1 MTAIRTAILNVGSGD
16 MEVFHQFVLQAGAIQ
31 RSQCRNLWRFQTWIQ
46 QSNQAGDVCRIKD
59 DNDMFYVRAI
69 LTNVFSELSGN
80 LCISF
85 QQIFAGH
92 TCLTG
97 CSTGRNNIRSSGQRF
112 LDIGSIGKVDTFK
125 TAMIQFFSYSFQSW
139 CEWIIETNIRSEF
152 HHHGCLCH
160 VGADHSGSSHNRKFL
175 VG

>member
-1 MTAIRTAILNVGSGD
+1 
-16 MEVFHQFVLQAGAIQ
+16 
-31 RSQCRNLWRFQTWIQ
+31 
-46 QSNQAGDVCRIKD
+46 
-59 DNDMFYVRAI
+59 MFYVRAI
-69 LTNVFSELSGN
+69 LMNIFTELSGN

-92 TCLTG
+92 TCFTG
-97 CSTGRNNIRSSGQRF
+97 SSTGRNNIRSSGQRF

-125 TAMIQFFSYSFQSW
+125 TAVIQLFCYSFQSRGKW
-139 CEWIIETNIRSEF
+139 VIQTDIRSEF

-160 VGADHSGSSHNRKFL
+160 IGADHSGSSYNRKFL